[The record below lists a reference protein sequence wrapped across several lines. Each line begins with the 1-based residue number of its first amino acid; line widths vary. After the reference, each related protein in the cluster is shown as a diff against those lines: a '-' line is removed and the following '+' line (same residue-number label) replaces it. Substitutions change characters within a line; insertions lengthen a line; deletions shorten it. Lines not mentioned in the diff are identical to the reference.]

1 MAAVAVAVAIFDGND
16 FTATRLSGLNI
27 TRLQAKTSQLAPRK
41 QPHLHR
47 PQEHHAAARAPP
59 AVPPTQVP
67 PHYRKTPSAAGTS
80 ILYSSIAKKYGNL
93 TASISTYL
101 LLTPFPSRI
110 VKFTTPLRTFSSEFG
125 AHSEGTSDGAKP
137 CDFPVT

>member
-80 ILYSSIAKKYGNL
+80 ILYSSIAKKYGIMVEGAEMHM
-93 TASISTYL
+93 T
-101 LLTPFPSRI
+101 
-110 VKFTTPLRTFSSEFG
+110 FTNP
-125 AHSEGTSDGAKP
+125 DP
-137 CDFPVT
+137 